1 MQLFFS
7 DNISDNLVVLNED
20 ETRHLKVL
28 RKQKGDDLQVIDGKG
43 NEYACRLLSL
53 GKDKAELE
61 ILNLVHHPK
70 NKQVLIHLF
79 IAPTKNS
86 ERIEWMLEKA
96 VEVGLD
102 AVTFIETEHS
112 EKNRIRLDRLERIAV
127 SAMKQSGQ
135 FYLPAIHPLTDLN
148 NIELNGLVLLAHC
161 NEGEKSS
168 IKEVLTDRLKHGTVN
183 VLIGPEGDFSI
194 SEVNALISK
203 GAVPIHLGNT
213 RLRTE
218 TAGLYSVISISSLS

>member
-7 DNISDNLVVLNED
+7 DNIRDNLVVLNED

-28 RKQKGDDLQVIDGKG
+28 RKQKGDDLQVVDGKG
-43 NEYACRLLSL
+43 NAYACRLVAI
-53 GKDKAELE
+53 GKDKSELE
-61 ILNLVHHPK
+61 IVSVVQHPK
-70 NKQVLIHLF
+70 NTNKRIHLY

-96 VEVGLD
+96 VEVGLE
-102 AVTFIETEHS
+102 AITFIETDHS

-135 FYLPAIHPLTDLN
+135 FYLPNIHPLT
-148 NIELNGLVLLAHC
+148 ELKNLQLQGLVLLAHC
-161 NEGEKSS
+161 RDGVKNS
-168 IKEVLTDRLKHGTVN
+168 IKEVLNGRSNIEKVHI
-183 VLIGPEGDFSI
+183 LIGPEGDFSEK
-194 SEVNALISK
+194 EVDSLIK
-203 GAVPIHLGNT
+203 AGAIPIHLGNT

>member
-7 DNISDNLVVLNED
+7 DDIGDDMAVLNED

-28 RKQKGDDLQVIDGKG
+28 RKQKGDELQVVDGKG
-43 NEYACRLLSL
+43 NAYTCRILTL
-53 GKDKAELE
+53 GKDKSELE
-61 ILNLVHHPK
+61 ILSVIHHPK
-70 NKQVLIHLF
+70 NSNRSIHLF

-96 VEVGLD
+96 VEVGLE
-102 AVTFIETEHS
+102 AITFIETEHS
-112 EKNRIRLDRLERIAV
+112 EKNRIRPDRLERIAV

-135 FYLPAIHPLTDLN
+135 FYLPAIHPLT
-148 NIELNGLVLLAHC
+148 ELKHLQLDGWVLLAHC
-161 NEGEKSS
+161 REGEKYS
-168 IKEVLTDRLKHGTVN
+168 IKEVLNTRSKDETVN
-183 VLIGPEGDFSI
+183 VLIGPEGDFSE
-194 SEVNALISK
+194 SEVNSLITA